1 MLSDL
6 ELLRRIDE
14 KDYLT
19 EREHRQYLDEL
30 RKNII
35 TANTLKGM
43 IGFKKSWNTQ
53 GHRYLPFIRQDVI
66 LTEDTMLAVKDYVE
80 K

>member
-1 MLSDL
+1 MLSNL

-30 RKNII
+30 RKNIVM
-35 TANTLKGM
+35 ADMLKSM
-43 IGFKKSWNTQ
+43 VGFKKSWSTQ

-66 LTEDTMLAVKDYVE
+66 LEENTMLAVKDYVE

>member
-1 MLSDL
+1 MSSNL

-14 KDYLT
+14 RDYLT

-35 TANTLKGM
+35 SADILKGM
-43 IGFKKSWNTQ
+43 IGFKQSWSTQ

-66 LTEDTMLAVKDYVE
+66 LTEDAMLAVKDYVE